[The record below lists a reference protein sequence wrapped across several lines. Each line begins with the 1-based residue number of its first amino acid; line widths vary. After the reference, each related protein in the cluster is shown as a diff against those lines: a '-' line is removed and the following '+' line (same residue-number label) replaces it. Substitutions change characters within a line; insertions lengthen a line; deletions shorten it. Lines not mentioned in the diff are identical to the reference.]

1 MAYQPDRFDEVPEYT
16 DQRGAHRESFA
27 AAGATATGGGRRLS
41 PLLWV
46 AGLVLLA
53 GLFVGVVLPWLT
65 GDRSEPVAAESS
77 TTAPAVEPSP
87 SPSTSSESSSA
98 SSASA
103 STASATESATPS
115 EDAAEASRSAA
126 AAESSRAAQEAAAAE
141 AAESSRAAA
150 EAAEAAESSRA
161 AAEAQAAEA
170 SRSEAAAQ
178 SAEASRSAAAAQAAE
193 SSRAAASRSAAAA
206 DASRSQSAAASSSRA
221 AAQSAAVRGT
231 HVTVYNATRTQG
243 LAASYAQRLTSA
255 GYTSVDAKNWSGYG
269 IQSSTVLYNGSA
281 NKAAAEAVGKEL
293 GFPVM
298 QTPNLQVNGVA
309 VVVTG

>member
-27 AAGATATGGGRRLS
+27 VAGATATGGGRRLS

-77 TTAPAVEPSP
+77 TTAPAAA
-87 SPSTSSESSSA
+87 PSTSASSVSSSA

-126 AAESSRAAQEAAAAE
+126 AAESARAAQEAAAAE
-141 AAESSRAAA
+141 AAESSQAAA
-150 EAAEAAESSRA
+150 SSRA

-170 SRSEAAAQ
+170 SRSAAAAQ
-178 SAEASRSAAAAQAAE
+178 SAEASRSAAAQAAE
-193 SSRAAASRSAAAA
+193 SSRAAASRSAAEASRSAA
-206 DASRSQSAAASSSRA
+206 AAEASRSQAAAASSSRA
-221 AAQSAAVRGT
+221 AAQSSAVRGT
-231 HVTVYNATRTQG
+231 HVTVYNATRAQG
-243 LAASYAQRLTSA
+243 LAASYAQRLRSA